1 MTWIAAIDIGGT
13 FTDVVADDG
22 AGLRLTAK
30 VPTVPADPARGL
42 LNALSELGRRGLRFG
57 DLSLVFHGT
66 TIATNAVINDRLA
79 RVVLV
84 TTKGFRDIL
93 TYRSGAR
100 PDAYDLRQPRPRE
113 FVPREDR
120 IEADERVTGT
130 GVVKALTAAEIDRVV
145 AGVKSR
151 NPRAVAISLLFSY
164 LHDGHERA
172 LADALRAA
180 LPDLAVSRSSRVA
193 REFREYP
200 RTVTTVV
207 NAGLRPLV
215 RDYLLRAEQ
224 GLREL
229 GIPGNFLV
237 MQSNG
242 GGVPAAR
249 AEAEA
254 HRLLVSGPAAGVAG
268 AVALGA
274 ATGRTRLLSLDIGG
288 TSADVCLIRDGEA
301 SVVPMRH
308 IDSHPILSPSL
319 DIHSAG
325 AGGGSIVE
333 VDRSGALKVGP
344 RSAGANPGPA
354 AYGLGGRN
362 ATLTDAHLVAG
373 TLGVRTALGGSL
385 TLDLEAAL
393 AAIGRVAARLG
404 LTAAAAAEG
413 VVAIAGAHLEAAV
426 RRVSIDRGED
436 PRDYTLVA
444 FGGAGPLHAG
454 QLMRDLSMKE
464 AVIPRH
470 PGLFSAA
477 GLLATDL
484 RIDESTTVLR
494 IIDRDAIGQI
504 AAWFRTTADSLR
516 VRLQDDGIH
525 SDRIRLQPSID
536 CRYKGQGFE
545 LGVPVVSTA
554 PDPER
559 VCREFR
565 RIHHALYGHTSEEP
579 VEAVTLRMSAFGALP
594 VRTAPLTGETTRI
607 PRPVSTRVMKLRE
620 MVRPEEVAV
629 YSRDDLGAGV
639 RLSGPCIVEQPD
651 ATAVVLAG
659 QAARVDGHGNLWIN
673 EAPRG

>member
-1 MTWIAAIDIGGT
+1 MTWTVAIDIGGT

-22 AGLRLTAK
+22 AGRRLTAK

-42 LNALSELGRRGLRFG
+42 LNALQELGPQGLAF
-57 DLSLVFHGT
+57 DDVSLVFHGT

-79 RVVLV
+79 RVALL
-84 TTKGFRDIL
+84 TTRGFRDIL
-93 TYRSGAR
+93 TYRSGSR
-100 PDAYDLRQPRPRE
+100 PDAYDLRQRRPRE

-120 IEADERVTGT
+120 IEVDERITGT
-130 GVVKALTAAEIDRVV
+130 GVVRTLHAPEIARAVAE
-145 AGVKSR
+145 VKSR
-151 NPRAVAISLLFSY
+151 DPQAVAISFLFSY
-164 LHDGHERA
+164 LDDGHERA
-172 LADALRAA
+172 LADALRAS
-180 LPDLAVSRSSRVA
+180 LPDLPVSRSSEVA

-200 RTVTTVV
+200 RTVTTTV
-207 NAGLRPLV
+207 NAGLRPVV
-215 RDYLLRAEQ
+215 RDYLAGAEE
-224 GLREL
+224 GIREL

-254 HRLLVSGPAAGVAG
+254 HKLLVSGPAAGVAG

-274 ATGRTRLLSLDIGG
+274 AAGRTHLLSLDIGG

-308 IDSHPILSPSL
+308 IDAHPILSPSL

-333 VDRSGALKVGP
+333 IDRSGALKVGP
-344 RSAGANPGPA
+344 RSAGADPGPA
-354 AYGLGGRN
+354 AYGMGGHS

-385 TLDLEAAL
+385 TLDRDAAL
-393 AAIGRVAARLG
+393 DAIGRVGSRLG
-404 LTAAAAAEG
+404 LSTSATAEG
-413 VVAIAGAHLEAAV
+413 VVAIANAHLEAAL

-454 QLMRDLSMKE
+454 QLMRDLSMQE

-484 RIDESTTVLR
+484 RIDESATVLR
-494 IIDRDAIGQI
+494 IIDADSIGEI
-504 AAWFRTTADSLR
+504 GAWFETTGETLR
-516 VRLQDDGIH
+516 IRLEADGIDR
-525 SDRIRLQPSID
+525 DRIRLQPAID

-545 LGVPVVSTA
+545 LSVPIASTA
-554 PDPER
+554 LDPAR
-559 VCREFR
+559 VCQDFR
-565 RIHHALYGHTSEEP
+565 DIHHTLYGHTSDEP
-579 VEAVTLRMSAFGALP
+579 VEAVTLRLSAFGVLA
-594 VRTAPLTGETTRI
+594 VGTERSTEETPHL
-607 PRPVSTRVMKLRE
+607 PRPVSTRMLKLRE
-620 MVRPEEVAV
+620 MPAPVQVEVF
-629 YSRDDLGAGV
+629 SRDDLGSGAH
-639 RLSGPCIVEQPD
+639 LTGPCIVEQPD
-651 ATAVVLAG
+651 ATTVVLAG
-659 QAARVDGHGNLWIN
+659 QTARVDGHGNLWIK
-673 EAPRG
+673 EAADG

>member
-1 MTWIAAIDIGGT
+1 MTWTVAIDIGGT

-22 AGLRLTAK
+22 AGRRLTAK
-30 VPTVPADPARGL
+30 VPTVPADPAQGL
-42 LNALSELGRRGLRFG
+42 LNAVGELGRRGLAFG
-57 DLSLVFHGT
+57 DVSLVFHGT
-66 TIATNAVINDRLA
+66 TIATNAVINDNLA
-79 RVVLV
+79 RVALL

-93 TYRSGAR
+93 TYRSGSR
-100 PDAYDLRQPRPRE
+100 PDAYDLRQRCPRE

-120 IEADERVTGT
+120 IEVDERISGA
-130 GVVKALTAAEIDRVV
+130 GVVRTLTAAEIERAV
-145 AGVKSR
+145 AEVESLD
-151 NPRAVAISLLFSY
+151 PEAVAISFLFSY
-164 LHDGHERA
+164 LDDRHERA
-172 LADALRAA
+172 LADALRVTF
-180 LPDLAVSRSSRVA
+180 PDLPISRSSAVA

-200 RTVTTVV
+200 RTVTTTV
-207 NAGLRPLV
+207 NAGLRPVV
-215 RDYLLRAEQ
+215 RDYLAGADQ
-224 GLREL
+224 GIREL

-254 HRLLVSGPAAGVAG
+254 HKLLVSGPAAGVAG

-274 ATGRTRLLSLDIGG
+274 ATGRTHLLSLDIGG

-333 VDRSGALKVGP
+333 IDRSGALKVGP
-344 RSAGANPGPA
+344 RSAGADPGPA
-354 AYGLGGRN
+354 AYGRGGSN

-385 TLDLEAAL
+385 ALDREAAL
-393 AAIGRVAARLG
+393 DAVGRVGSQLG
-404 LTAAAAAEG
+404 LSASTTAQG
-413 VVAIAGAHLEAAV
+413 VVAIANAHLEAAL

-454 QLMRDLSMKE
+454 QLMRDLSMQE

-484 RIDESTTVLR
+484 RIDESATVLR
-494 IIDRDAIGQI
+494 VIDADSVGQI
-504 AAWFRTTADSLR
+504 GSWFQSTGEALSI
-516 VRLQDDGIH
+516 RLEADGINRN
-525 SDRIRLQPSID
+525 RIRLQPSID

-545 LGVPVVSTA
+545 LGVPVVSA
-554 PDPER
+554 ALDPDR
-559 VCREFR
+559 VCQEFR
-565 RIHHALYGHTSEEP
+565 DIHHNLYGHTSDEP
-579 VEAVTLRMSAFGALP
+579 VEAVTLRMSAFGALA
-594 VRTAPLTGETTRI
+594 VGTGSSVEEVSQL
-607 PRPVSTRVMKLRE
+607 PRPVSARTLKLRE
-620 MVRPEEVAV
+620 MPDPVLVDV
-629 YSRDDLGAGV
+629 YSRDGLGAAA
-639 RLSGPCIVEQPD
+639 RLTGPCIVEQPD
-651 ATAVVLAG
+651 ATTVVLPG
-659 QAARVDGHGNLWIN
+659 QAARVDEYGNLWIK
-673 EAPRG
+673 EAAYG

>member
-1 MTWIAAIDIGGT
+1 MTWTVAIDIGGT

-22 AGLRLTAK
+22 AGRRLTAK

-42 LNALSELGRRGLRFG
+42 LNALQELGPRGLAF
-57 DLSLVFHGT
+57 DDVSLVFHGT

-79 RVVLV
+79 RVALL

-93 TYRSGAR
+93 TYRSGSR
-100 PDAYDLRQPRPRE
+100 PDAYDLRQRRPRE

-120 IEADERVTGT
+120 IEVDERISGT
-130 GVVKALTAAEIDRVV
+130 GVVNPLSEAEIERVV
-145 AGVKSR
+145 GEVESR
-151 NPRAVAISLLFSY
+151 GPQAVAISFLFSY
-164 LHDGHERA
+164 LDDGHERA
-172 LADALRAA
+172 LEDALRVT
-180 LPDLAVSRSSRVA
+180 LPDLPVSRSSEVA

-200 RTVTTVV
+200 RTVTITV
-207 NAGLRPLV
+207 NAGLRPVV
-215 RDYLLRAEQ
+215 RDYLARAEQ
-224 GLREL
+224 GIRKL

-254 HRLLVSGPAAGVAG
+254 HKLLVSGPAAGVAG

-344 RSAGANPGPA
+344 RSAGADPGPA
-354 AYGLGGRN
+354 AYGLGGSN

-385 TLDLEAAL
+385 TLDREAAL
-393 AAIGRVAARLG
+393 DAIGRVGSQLG
-404 LTAAAAAEG
+404 LSASSTAEG
-413 VVAIAGAHLEAAV
+413 VVAIANAHLEAAL

-454 QLMRDLSMKE
+454 QLMRDLSMQE

-484 RIDESTTVLR
+484 RIDESATVLR
-494 IIDRDAIGQI
+494 IIDANSIGRI
-504 AAWFRTTADSLR
+504 GSWFESTGRALR
-516 VRLQDDGIH
+516 IRLEEDGI
-525 SDRIRLQPSID
+525 DRNRIRLQPSID

-545 LGVPVVSTA
+545 LGVPVVSGA
-554 PDPER
+554 LDPDR
-559 VCREFR
+559 VCQDFR
-565 RIHHALYGHTSEEP
+565 DIHHTLYGHTSVEP
-579 VEAVTLRMSAFGALP
+579 VEAVTLRMSAFGALA
-594 VRTAPLTGETTRI
+594 VGTGSSVEELARV
-607 PRPVSTRVMKLRE
+607 PRPVSARTLKLRE
-620 MVRPEEVAV
+620 MRDPVRVAV
-629 YSRDDLGAGV
+629 YSRDDLGRGS
-639 RLSGPCIVEQPD
+639 RLAGPCIVEQPD
-651 ATAVVLAG
+651 ATTVVLAG
-659 QAARVDGHGNLWIN
+659 QSARVDGHGNLWIK
-673 EAPRG
+673 EAAHG